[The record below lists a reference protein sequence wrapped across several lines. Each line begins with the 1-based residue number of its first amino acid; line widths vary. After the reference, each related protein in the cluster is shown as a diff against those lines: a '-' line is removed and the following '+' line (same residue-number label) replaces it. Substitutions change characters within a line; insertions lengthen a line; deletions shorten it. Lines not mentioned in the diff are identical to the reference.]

1 MNGISLVMA
10 TMNRPGDVCKFIETL
25 LVQKYKLFELIIV
38 DQSNA
43 ENKEILEKL
52 VHGFKGV
59 IDVTLLH
66 TPIPGLSRARNI
78 GINFI
83 KYDIVGFPD
92 DDCWYSP
99 EVLNFVFQKFSD
111 RKLDFLSG
119 QYTEPGIKNSR
130 YPEEEIKINSL
141 KKASLPSS
149 VSLFVAKWV
158 MDSGVRFDERVGAG
172 TSLPIGEETD
182 FVMSMVNLNCNGLY
196 INDHIVYH
204 KIIRGEIGDFKKDI
218 LRERARGYIIGKNA
232 KTGKNIF
239 WALLGVLKLVSVKRN
254 YALVSARVDGLR
266 LGWRI

>member
-1 MNGISLVMA
+1 M
-10 TMNRPGDVCKFIETL
+10 
-25 LVQKYKLFELIIV
+25 
-38 DQSNA
+38 
-43 ENKEILEKL
+43 
-52 VHGFKGV
+52 
-59 IDVTLLH
+59 
-66 TPIPGLSRARNI
+66 
-78 GINFI
+78 
-83 KYDIVGFPD
+83 
-92 DDCWYSP
+92 
-99 EVLNFVFQKFSD
+99 
-111 RKLDFLSG
+111 
-119 QYTEPGIKNSR
+119 
-130 YPEEEIKINSL
+130 
-141 KKASLPSS
+141 
-149 VSLFVAKWV
+149 
-158 MDSGVRFDERVGAG
+158 RFDERVGAG